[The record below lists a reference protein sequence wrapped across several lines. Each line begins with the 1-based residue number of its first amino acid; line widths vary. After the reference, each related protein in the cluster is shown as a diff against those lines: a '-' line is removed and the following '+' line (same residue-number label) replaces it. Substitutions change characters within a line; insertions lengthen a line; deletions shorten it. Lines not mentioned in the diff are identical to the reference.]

1 MIRFYIQD
9 LDDFEEACN
18 DLDSC
23 GVEFELDGG
32 DRIMVEKEFY
42 RDALNV
48 FDEYDID
55 AKEV

>member
-9 LDDFEEACN
+9 LDDFGEACN
-18 DLDSC
+18 ALVSC

-48 FDEYDID
+48 FEEYDID
-55 AKEV
+55 AEEV